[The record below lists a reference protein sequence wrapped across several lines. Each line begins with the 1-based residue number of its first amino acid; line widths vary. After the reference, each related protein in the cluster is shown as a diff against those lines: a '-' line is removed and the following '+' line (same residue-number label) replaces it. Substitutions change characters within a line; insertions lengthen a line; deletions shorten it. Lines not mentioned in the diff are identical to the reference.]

1 MQDALTREKSNSIKT
16 HNIFDILDIVGA
28 IFTGTYLH
36 YKEVPKETE
45 YERSIAERA
54 KLRRQRLDEVRRRT
68 KNKKHKQ

>member
-16 HNIFDILDIVGA
+16 HNIFDILHNVGA

-54 KLRRQRLDEVRRRT
+54 K
-68 KNKKHKQ
+68 